1 MATNDQFSGQFRVL
15 TQDQVDLRN
24 LDRLGTWYPRGSAHL
39 NITNHCSRPWR
50 TVTINPDG
58 ECYTCICSSWLP
70 VSVGNIE
77 SFARLEDIWNNPRS
91 NVLQQTITD
100 NNYTYCAVNHC
111 GIINYPLTME
121 TYTINLSVDESCNLA
136 CPSCRREAIN
146 ITSGPAFDKKSKM
159 VEHITRLLTEFKEPM
174 ELIMISSGDP
184 LSSLIMRPLVLN
196 WVPMPNQQIT
206 LFTNGLLM
214 KKLLPSSSVLPNISN
229 FWISVDAGSKDVYEN
244 VRCPGK
250 YHILRENLDWLA
262 ENKSKDTRVL
272 LKFTVSAGNA
282 ADIINFCNL
291 CEYYGFRGDITNVD
305 NNFTWDNFNDHEVIT
320 NNSHP
325 LHSVA
330 VEQLKQA
337 SVLPY
342 IELSPFFNNIVQ

>member
-1 MATNDQFSGQFRVL
+1 
-15 TQDQVDLRN
+15 
-24 LDRLGTWYPRGSAHL
+24 
-39 NITNHCSRPWR
+39 
-50 TVTINPDG
+50 
-58 ECYTCICSSWLP
+58 
-70 VSVGNIE
+70 
-77 SFARLEDIWNNPRS
+77 
-91 NVLQQTITD
+91 
-100 NNYTYCAVNHC
+100 
-111 GIINYPLTME
+111 ME

-136 CPSCRREAIN
+136 CPSCRREAVN

-244 VRCPGK
+244 VRRPGK

-262 ENKSKDTRVL
+262 ENKSKDAGVL

-291 CEYYGFRGDITNVD
+291 CEHYGFRGDITNVD

-325 LHSVA
+325 LHSIA

-342 IELSPFFNNIVQ
+342 IELSPFFNNIIQ